1 MNEKDLV
8 TFEQAK
14 KLKELGFREKCFYGY
29 FEEKLQIPTI
39 DYTLESRNDYENPYW
54 VDAPFLHQV
63 QNWLREEKNIHIT
76 IDTYFPRW
84 REGYYSIKEVN
95 YECTIVIMKEDSV
108 SREKIGNYNTYYEAL
123 NAGIN
128 KALELL

>member
-1 MNEKDLV
+1 MDEKDLV

-14 KLKELGFREKCFYGY
+14 KLKELGFREECFYGY

-54 VDAPFLHQV
+54 VDAPFLYQV
-63 QNWLREEKNIHIT
+63 QNWLREENNTHII
-76 IDTYFPRW
+76 IDTYFPR
-84 REGYYSIKEVN
+84 GLAGDYSIHE
-95 YECTIVIMKEDSV
+95 YECIIINKHGLRTTVGFHKS
-108 SREKIGNYNTYYEAL
+108 YNETL
-123 NAGIN
+123 SAGID